1 MGKSCLLSIPLVY
14 TMCMQIKKDVLL
26 VAAGALLVG
35 TVVGYVVR
43 EKTDRW
49 EGMHDK
55 YGWRVES
62 REAKYGMHG
71 AMDGMMQGLSNKTG
85 DELDKA
91 FLDAMIVHHQ
101 GAIEMSKV
109 LVANTKHPEMQ
120 KLGNDIIEAQTKEI
134 QMMQTWRT
142 SWFEQ

>member
-1 MGKSCLLSIPLVY
+1 MSVY
-14 TMCMQIKKDVLL
+14 YVHMQIKKDVLII
-26 VAAGALLVG
+26 AAGTLLVG
-35 TVVGYVVR
+35 AVLGYVVG
-43 EKTDRW
+43 EKSDRW
-49 EGMHDK
+49 DGMHDTW
-55 YGWRVES
+55 GWRMES
-62 REAKYGMHG
+62 RDAKYGMHG
-71 AMDGMMQGLSNKTG
+71 AMDGMMMGLSGKTG